1 MTKAEILEKI
11 EINHNQFISY
21 IDSRNEEEFEHALP
35 EKWSAGQQLQHIVL
49 SVKPLAQGFILPRF
63 ILKVIF
69 GKTNRPSRS
78 YDALV
83 ARYKEKLTLGGIA
96 SGAFVPKIVAFE
108 EKSKLFIVLKK
119 YVSAIIKHISAYSEA
134 DLDLIILPHPLLGK
148 LTVREMLYFTA
159 HHVVHHEELVQ
170 KYLSEKSV

>member
-1 MTKAEILEKI
+1 MTKSEILEKL

-21 IDSRNEEEFEHALP
+21 LDSLNEEEFEFALP

-63 ILKVIF
+63 MLKVIF

-78 YDALV
+78 FDALV
-83 ARYKEKLTLGGIA
+83 ARYNEKLALGGRA
-96 SGAFVPKIVAFE
+96 SGAFVPKKVTFE
-108 EKSKLFIVLKK
+108 EKSKLFIILKK
-119 YVSAIIKHISAYSEA
+119 YVSAIIKHISAYSDA
-134 DLDLIILPHPLLGK
+134 DMDLMILPHPLLGK

-159 HHVVHHEELVQ
+159 HHVFHHQELVKQ
-170 KYLSEKSV
+170 YLSQKA